1 MISKSR
7 IESGNFESNIE
18 ANLSRSR
25 YFVAKEPKISLFF
38 NETFFQYYKLK
49 SHDQFMNFNL
59 VPHI

>member
-25 YFVAKEPKISLFF
+25 YFVANEPKMFCQEILLFF
-38 NETFFQYYKLK
+38 KETFFNITNGAVMVNVK
-49 SHDQFMNFNL
+49 
-59 VPHI
+59 